1 MGDQVFPVDAE
12 FLAKVMERHGNDPQA
27 LIQLGKRLIIG
38 SDAPHSPTNGA
49 AVIAAA
55 ADRGDAQALRLMAG
69 FAAQGL
75 AQPLSL
81 KNAYAALERAVVLGD
96 CEAKAQQTLL
106 HGFALGSAEAAER
119 WLSAV
124 PAAETLCEDPRVRVY
139 RQLFP
144 QPVCRHLIDHA
155 ASRLVRAEVYD
166 LVLGTTKL
174 DTMRSNSRS
183 PFSAL
188 EITLLVQILR
198 MYIARVA
205 EVGVD
210 MLESPEIL
218 HYAVGEQYKPHVD
231 YLNTGVPR
239 FAEHVSVHGQRTKT
253 ALIYLNDGYAEG
265 ETDFPRLGIRFRGQP
280 GDALVFNN
288 TGPDGVGDV
297 RTVHEGRAPAQGEK
311 WLLSQW
317 IRDKAQKFS

>member
-1 MGDQVFPVDAE
+1 MGDQGFPVDAE
-12 FLAKVMERHGNDPQA
+12 FLAKVLTRHGDDPQA
-27 LIQLGKRLIIG
+27 LIRLGMRLIIG

-55 ADRGDAQALRLMAG
+55 ADCDDPRAWRLMAG

-81 KNAYAALERAVVLGD
+81 HNAYAALERASALGD
-96 CEAKAQQTLL
+96 QEAKNQLA
-106 HGFALGSAEAAER
+106 FLGGLELGAAATVEC
-119 WLSAV
+119 WLSVV
-124 PAAETLCEDPRVRVY
+124 PESETLSDDPRVRVY

-144 QPVCRHLIDHA
+144 QAVCRHLMDHSA
-155 ASRLVRAEVYD
+155 PRLVRAEVYD
-166 LVLGTTKL
+166 LVLGTTRP
-174 DTMRSNSRS
+174 DAMRTNSRA
-183 PFSAL
+183 PFSVL
-188 EITLLVQILR
+188 EITLLVQIFR
-198 MYIARVA
+198 MRIAGVA
-205 EVGVD
+205 GVGVD
-210 MLESPEIL
+210 RLEAPEIL
-218 HYAVGEQYKPHVD
+218 RYAVGEQYKPHVD

-239 FAEHVSVHGQRTKT
+239 FADHVRIHGQRTET
-253 ALIYLNDGYAEG
+253 ALIYLNDAYAGG

-280 GDALVFNN
+280 GDALVFDN

-297 RTVHEGRAPAQGEK
+297 RTVHEGRAPTQGEK